1 LELVSRIGDI
11 EYKVQRPTQQLSQS
25 PDRSGKTK
33 RLETSH
39 AQGVRLADNLL
50 IITVGAL
57 TGAASPIEVMPRL
70 GAALDGPDE
79 AWMVFE
85 AHAVRVAQNAKA
97 VGAAP
102 LLLGRTWQ
110 ATDIL
115 PTLGL
120 VVVAIRVTQTATR
133 GIGGAVLIVAA
144 IEQRGLIDMF
154 VTPVVGK
161 DGDGT
166 MILEPLVV
174 SREG

>member
-1 LELVSRIGDI
+1 M
-11 EYKVQRPTQQLSQS
+11 
-25 PDRSGKTK
+25 
-33 RLETSH
+33 
-39 AQGVRLADNLL
+39 RLADNLL
-50 IITVGAL
+50 IIAVGAF

-97 VGAAP
+97 VWAAP
-102 LLLGRTWQ
+102 LLLGRTWH

-133 GIGGAVLIVAA
+133 GIGGAVFVITAA
-144 IEQRGLIDMF
+144 PHRGLI
-154 VTPVVGK
+154 
-161 DGDGT
+161 
-166 MILEPLVV
+166 
-174 SREG
+174 EGMS

>member
-1 LELVSRIGDI
+1 MSVLRHDI
-11 EYKVQRPTQQLSQS
+11 
-25 PDRSGKTK
+25 
-33 RLETSH
+33 
-39 AQGVRLADNLL
+39 L
-50 IITVGAL
+50 IIAVGAF
-57 TGAASPIEVMPRL
+57 TRAASPIEVMPRL

-97 VGAAP
+97 VGAAL

-133 GIGGAVLIVAA
+133 GIGGAVLVVAA
-144 IEQRGLIDMF
+144 IQQ
-154 VTPVVGK
+154 
-161 DGDGT
+161 
-166 MILEPLVV
+166 
-174 SREG
+174 